1 MVIYVLYY
9 VVLFL
14 IMCLNEL
21 IIVFF
26 VYWLVLYLISSM
38 GFDYKIRNRI
48 YVIRN
53 IRLFLM

>member
-14 IMCLNEL
+14 IMCLKEL

>member
-9 VVLFL
+9 VVSFL